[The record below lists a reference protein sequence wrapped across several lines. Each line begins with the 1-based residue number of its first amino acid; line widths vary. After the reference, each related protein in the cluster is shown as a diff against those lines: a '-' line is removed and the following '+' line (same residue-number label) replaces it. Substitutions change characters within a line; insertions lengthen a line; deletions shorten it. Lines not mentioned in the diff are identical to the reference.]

1 MTRRHA
7 IPAAGVLASVLAMPA
22 AAAVEGK
29 PFFSL
34 YNTDI
39 VVAIAFVIFVGILA
53 YFGVHKYILDWLDK
67 RADGIRSDLDEAR
80 KLREEA
86 QSLLASYERKHKDVK
101 AQADRIVA
109 RAKEEAAQSAREAK
123 ADLERSVARRTQ
135 AAQEQIASA
144 ERAAIRAVRNQA
156 AAIATAAARD
166 VIAERMSADEANKR
180 IDASID
186 EVEKRLH

>member
-1 MTRRHA
+1 MMLRHA
-7 IPAAGVLASVLAMPA
+7 IPAAGVITGVLAAPA

-53 YFGVHKYILDWLDK
+53 YFGVHKYILAWLDK
-67 RADGIRSDLDEAR
+67 RADGIRNDLDEAR

-86 QSLLASYERKHKDVK
+86 QSLLASYERQHKEVQG
-101 AQADRIVA
+101 QADRIVA

-123 ADLERSVARRTQ
+123 ADLERSVARRMQ
-135 AAQEQIASA
+135 AAQEQIAAA
-144 ERAAIRAVRNQA
+144 ERAAIREVRNQA
-156 AAIATAAARD
+156 ATIATAAARD
-166 VIAERMSADEANKR
+166 VIAERMSAEQANKR
-180 IDASID
+180 IDTSID